1 MISKLPFTDTQDD
14 EADVDV
20 SFDSS
25 DDIYK
30 VFCRKG
36 LHFVHLNI
44 RSLPPSIDEIRT
56 IATQTKSAVIT
67 LTETWLDDSVN
78 DSELRISN
86 YCLVRA
92 DRNHQGG

>member
-1 MISKLPFTDTQDD
+1 MLPFTDTQDD

-20 SFDSS
+20 SLDSS

-30 VFCRKG
+30 VVCRKG

-44 RSLPPSIDEIRT
+44 RSLPPSIAEIRT

-78 DSELRISN
+78 DSELRINN

-92 DRNHQGG
+92 DRNRQGV